1 MMRKITV
8 FGGSGFIGRHLV
20 RRLAHQGWAVRVAVR
35 SPDAAKFLKPLGE
48 PGQIQPW
55 RTDIRDDAAI
65 AAAMAG
71 VDAVVNLVGILF
83 ESGRQRFG
91 DLQASGPG
99 RIAAAAQAAGVTRLV
114 HVSAIGADAQS
125 PAAYAS
131 SKALGEAAVLAAFP
145 TATILR
151 PSIVIGPEDGFFNR
165 FGAMA
170 MMSPFLPL
178 VGGGRTRFQ
187 PVTVGDVADAILAS
201 LTRPDVLG
209 RVYELGGPKTY
220 SFRELLEL
228 TLRVIGRRRCLL
240 TIPMGVAKLQG
251 MVLQNLPNPPL
262 TLDQVRM
269 LETDNVVAANALGL
283 IELGIDAS
291 PIEPLLPSYMDRF
304 RPGSPF
310 ARQR

>member
-1 MMRKITV
+1 MRKITV

-35 SPDAAKFLKPLGE
+35 SPDSAKFLKPFGE

-65 AAAMAG
+65 AAAVAG
-71 VDAVVNLVGILF
+71 ADAVVNLVGILF
-83 ESGRQRFG
+83 ESGRQRFD
-91 DLQASGPG
+91 DLQATGPG
-99 RIAAAAQAAGVTRLV
+99 RIAAAAQTAGVGRLV
-114 HVSAIGADAQS
+114 HISAIGADGQS
-125 PAAYAS
+125 PAAYAR
-131 SKALGEAAVLAAFP
+131 SKAMGEAAVLAAFP

-165 FGAMA
+165 FAAMA
-170 MMSPFLPL
+170 MVSPFLPL

-187 PVTVGDVADAILAS
+187 PVTVNDVADAILAA
-201 LTRPDVLG
+201 LTRPDVQG
-209 RVYELGGPKTY
+209 RVYELGGPKIY
-220 SFRELLEL
+220 SFRELLDL
-228 TLRVIGRRRCLL
+228 TLQVIGRRRCLL
-240 TIPMGVAKLQG
+240 SIPMGLARLQG

-269 LETDNVVAANALGL
+269 LEKDNIVAADALGL

-291 PIEPLLPSYMDRF
+291 PIEPLLPAYMDRF

-310 ARQR
+310 ARRR